1 MQFHH
6 RHEHSYMKRQYY
18 IFTPGKL
25 RRKGNTIFFIPFRD
39 YELQEDENLQN
50 EVLLS
55 IDSDTEELEPSEKIV
70 LPIYDIDSFYLM
82 TESTFNT
89 KFIDFCSKNNIP
101 IHFFNRYGFYTGTF
115 YPKEY
120 LLSGSLL
127 VKQVKHYANNSKR
140 LKIAKSIVL
149 GAAFNLSKNL
159 KYYNNRERDLQA
171 QIDTIESLGFEIGSC
186 GEISQLMG
194 IEGNIRKIYY
204 TAFEEIL
211 GKEFEF
217 ISRKFNPPSNPL
229 NALISFSNMMVYTT
243 VLSELYRTQLNPTIS
258 YLHEP
263 GERRFSLALD
273 IAEIFKPLFADRLI
287 FKLINNKQIQ
297 TKDFEDKLN
306 GYYLK
311 ESARK
316 TFIQEYDAKL
326 KTTIKHRKLNRE
338 VSYRRIV
345 RLECYKL
352 IKHLIGDK
360 EYEPFKIWW

>member
-1 MQFHH
+1 
-6 RHEHSYMKRQYY
+6 MKRQYY

-25 RRKGNTIFFIPFRD
+25 RRKENTIFFVPFKSIEVD
-39 YELQEDENLQN
+39 DDENLQN
-50 EVLLS
+50 EILLS
-55 IDSDTEELEPSEKIV
+55 IDSDMKDTEPTEKLV
-70 LPIYDIDSFYLM
+70 LPIADIDSFNIM
-82 TESTFNT
+82 TESSFNT
-89 KFIDFCSKNNIP
+89 KFLEFCSKHNIP
-101 IHFFNRYGFYTGTF
+101 IHFFNRYGYYTGSF

-127 VKQVKHYANNSKR
+127 VKQVKYYSNSTKR
-140 LKIAKSIVL
+140 MVIAKKLIE
-149 GAAFNLSKNL
+149 GAAFNLNKNL
-159 KYYNNRERDLQA
+159 KYYNNRDRDLQA
-171 QIDTIESLGFEIGSC
+171 QIDTIESLSYEINEC
-186 GEISQLMG
+186 TDIQQLMG
-194 IEGNIRKIYY
+194 VEGNIRKVYY

-211 GKEFEF
+211 GKEFEL
-217 ISRKFNPPSNPL
+217 ISRKFYPPSNPL
-229 NALISFSNMMVYTT
+229 NALLSFANMLVYTT

-273 IAEIFKPLFADRLI
+273 LAEIFKPLFADRLI

-297 TKDFEDKLN
+297 IKDFESQLN

-316 TFIQEYDAKL
+316 LFVQEYDNKL
-326 KTTIKHRKLNRE
+326 RTTIKHRKLNRD

-352 IKHLIGDK
+352 IKHLIDDND
-360 EYEPFKIWW
+360 YEPFKIWW